1 MMRFIRTL
9 RSFYITKRRKTR
21 AAASYRQPAIMLAAL
36 LFMAST
42 ILSACQKN
50 KLNSIE
56 EKLGKDQGTIE
67 QQKVKRRDL
76 NLAIAA
82 LPRHQRPEF
91 AQTLT
96 EKALIDQLYEGP
108 VTFHNNRIRLQQAEK
123 ITSNAAKTVWTIK
136 LRPDLRWSDGSR
148 ITAEDYRQSWLRY
161 LTEPEAEAY
170 RAWIILNAEAFTQG
184 KVTAEKVGIKAQDD
198 TLTLTLQR
206 PLPNLPAWLTQSFF
220 CPSKF
225 TADGKALY
233 NGAYQLSSV
242 SEKDI
247 KLQANRF
254 YWDEVN
260 VWLKDINIKVIPDE
274 IQAYEAYHTG
284 IIDFIGEPFYAI
296 AKDRRAA
303 AVSSAEHLTFPLARL
318 GYIKLENL
326 KHPLFAAAEKRQA
339 LYTLLDAP
347 FQSRV
352 ILQDG
357 SAAWPQRLT
366 PDQAMRQQAT
376 ETLKKGL
383 SAADLESLTDNSTVG
398 VGGQTILENRLLVS
412 VSKDWLNAL
421 RIRFHLL
428 RVAPPDKPVDFRYCT
443 EQAPTDSPDS
453 LLQLWSLRHMLQL
466 DKKTEQAVWPTGE
479 LSDAEEAE
487 LQQLWQKLPT
497 ELALLPLTTR
507 FALIMTL
514 PNLVGVNVDKT
525 GRMLLSDLQWR

>member
-1 MMRFIRTL
+1 M
-9 RSFYITKRRKTR
+9 
-21 AAASYRQPAIMLAAL
+21 
-36 LFMAST
+36 
-42 ILSACQKN
+42 
-50 KLNSIE
+50 
-56 EKLGKDQGTIE
+56 
-67 QQKVKRRDL
+67 
-76 NLAIAA
+76 
-82 LPRHQRPEF
+82 
-91 AQTLT
+91 
-96 EKALIDQLYEGP
+96 
-108 VTFHNNRIRLQQAEK
+108 
-123 ITSNAAKTVWTIK
+123 
-136 LRPDLRWSDGSR
+136 
-148 ITAEDYRQSWLRY
+148 
-161 LTEPEAEAY
+161 
-170 RAWIILNAEAFTQG
+170 
-184 KVTAEKVGIKAQDD
+184 
-198 TLTLTLQR
+198 
-206 PLPNLPAWLTQSFF
+206 
-220 CPSKF
+220 
-225 TADGKALY
+225 
-233 NGAYQLSSV
+233 
-242 SEKDI
+242 
-247 KLQANRF
+247 QANRF

-347 FQSRV
+347 FQARV

-479 LSDAEEAE
+479 LSDAEEVE

-507 FALIMTL
+507 FALIMTR